1 LNLDFERQPQEPTV
15 STPRAPLVIEQIMRD
30 HMERAN
36 SFRRAAPA
44 RAGRDRSARSPRV
57 RRTLGALVGRAA

>member
-1 LNLDFERQPQEPTV
+1 MIELRTTKTGATV
-15 STPRAPLVIEQIMRD
+15 SNPLAPLVIEQIMRD

-36 SFRRAAPA
+36 DFRRAAPV